1 MAKSS
6 DGNPF
11 LKHVEKLVLAVCLV
25 ILAVT
30 VILYPMQQPTVDLD
44 KQKMAPDKVD
54 AYLVKLID
62 DLGKGRPSTTLPP
75 EPDYL
80 AILQGLKKPELSSSR
95 WAIVDLSIPSRWIAT
110 ENQPKPGENKLKLQD
125 LVDLIPKPGKP
136 LVGVAAEFRATD
148 PYSEVVAAHATSIYP
163 VADLLERWQEA
174 MKDSVLPAVV
184 KIMDVRFQV
193 QEAQEVKPNGEIV
206 WGPIRDVQGV
216 FRPVKDKNGNDAQPP
231 ALPEATENNSKE
243 LQKAINDYFSS
254 GWDKFKAE
262 PDYWDVLVQY
272 RDAEGNHQEWM
283 SWRINLPWTELS
295 AKAAAEPAEVA
306 PKGSVKPRPGTPL
319 PSSPPG
325 GHGGPPGG
333 SSGGPG
339 GSTVRPSGMPGGG
352 PPSGTGT
359 RTTKTGTVR
368 PTPVITPA
376 VTPVATGGFRPVPV
390 PVPVPGWNA
399 QMTTLGKAQVWVH
412 DASLEY
418 LKTYRYR
425 AQLVLLSPLYGHFGE
440 VEPAEDARKQ
450 TLDTPWSDWSD
461 PVKPPPQADL
471 FLTGY
476 AQQMKKVTVT
486 VFSRCQG
493 QRVSHTF
500 DVRVGDRIGEKVGD
514 KIVKTIDVD
523 VPDLQNPGKTV
534 RKPCNFFTGY
544 TVIDIDWDRT
554 VIQNGIA
561 VKTVEAVLM
570 DEQGNLAIRN
580 MALDTASSEYKAL
593 QAETAQMVKP
603 PVVPVRPHTSTTRP
617 SGRPSGGS
625 PRPPGPPGPGH

>member
-1 MAKSS
+1 MAKSGS
-6 DGNPF
+6 GN
-11 LKHVEKLVLAVCLV
+11 LLLQHVEKLVLAVCLV
-25 ILAVT
+25 ILVVT
-30 VILYPMQQPTVDLD
+30 VILYPMQQPTVPFD
-44 KQKMAPDKVD
+44 KQEMAPDKID
-54 AYLVKLID
+54 GYLVKLID
-62 DLGKGRPSTTLPP
+62 NLGKGQPAQTLQP

-80 AILQGLKKPELSSSR
+80 AILEGYKKPDLTGPR
-95 WAIVDLSIPSRWIAT
+95 WAIVDLSTPGRWIPT
-110 ENQPKPGENKLKLQD
+110 ENERKPGNRLKLQD
-125 LVDLIPKPGKP
+125 LADLILKPGKP
-136 LVGVAAEFRATD
+136 LVGVAAEFRATE

-174 MKDSVLPAVV
+174 MKDSVLPAMV

-193 QEAQEVKPNGEIV
+193 QEAQEVLPNGTIV
-206 WGPIRDVQGV
+206 WGPARDVQGV
-216 FRPVKDKNGNDAQPP
+216 FRPAKDKNGNDAEPP

-243 LQKAINDYFSS
+243 LQKAINDYFFN
-254 GWDKFKAE
+254 GWDKYKAE

-272 RDAEGNHQEWM
+272 RDAEGIKQEWV

-295 AKAAAEPAEVA
+295 AKAGAEPTGAV
-306 PKGSVKPRPGTPL
+306 PTISPVRPSSRVIPGNNMTP
-319 PSSPPG
+319 PSSPDV
-325 GHGGPPGG
+325 PPGG
-333 SSGGPG
+333 IPPGSG
-339 GSTVRPSGMPGGG
+339 GSTVRPGGPGGS
-352 PPSGTGT
+352 PSGIGT
-359 RTTKTGTVR
+359 KTTKTGNVHPR
-368 PTPVITPA
+368 PVVPPPVLSGGLKPAPVPTPVPA
-376 VTPVATGGFRPVPV
+376 
-390 PVPVPGWNA
+390 WNL

-425 AQLVLLSPLYGHFGE
+425 AQLALLSPLYGHMGE
-440 VEPAEDARKQ
+440 VDPAEDAKKQ
-450 TLDTPWSDWSD
+450 NLDTPWSDWSD

-544 TVIDIDWDRT
+544 TLIDIDWDRT
-554 VIQNGIA
+554 VIQNGLA
-561 VKTVEAVLM
+561 VKTVEVVLM
-570 DEQGNLAIRN
+570 DEQGNLVIRN

-603 PVVPVRPHTSTTRP
+603 PVVPVKPHTTTTRP
-617 SGRPSGGS
+617 SRVPGGGNKL
-625 PRPPGPPGPGH
+625 PGPPIGHP